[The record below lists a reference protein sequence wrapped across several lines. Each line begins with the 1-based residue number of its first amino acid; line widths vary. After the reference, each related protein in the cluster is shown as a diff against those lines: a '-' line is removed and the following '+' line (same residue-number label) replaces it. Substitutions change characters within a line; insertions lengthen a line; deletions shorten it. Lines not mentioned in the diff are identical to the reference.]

1 MDLYTNTLGTPEL
14 AYLGDS
20 VIELLV
26 RQRLV
31 LSGVCGAGNL
41 NSCARKYITATAQ
54 AEAVQKILP
63 ILTEEEAGVFRRAKN
78 HKTTNVPKSASRAQY
93 HAATGLEALFAY
105 LFLKNQ
111 FERINFLFDMAF
123 DQTDDSSTEV

>member
-1 MDLYTNTLGTPEL
+1 MDSNSLSAPEL

-31 LSGVCGAGNL
+31 LSGICGAGNL
-41 NSCARKYITATAQ
+41 NSESRKYVTASAQ
-54 AEAVQKILP
+54 AEAAQKILP
-63 ILTEEEAGVFRRAKN
+63 ILTEEEAGVFRRARN

-111 FERINFLFDMAF
+111 FERINFLFDKAF
-123 DQTDDSSTEV
+123 CQTDDSDTEV

>member
-78 HKTTNVPKSASRAQY
+78 HKTTKKG
-93 HAATGLEALFAY
+93 AATTNKTQIVE
-105 LFLKNQ
+105 
-111 FERINFLFDMAF
+111 IIV
-123 DQTDDSSTEV
+123 STKV

>member
-1 MDLYTNTLGTPEL
+1 MDFFANTLGTPEL
-14 AYLGDS
+14 AYLGDG

-41 NSCARKYITATAQ
+41 NAHARKYITATAQ
-54 AEAVQKILP
+54 AEAVQNILP

-93 HAATGLEALFAY
+93 HAATGLESLFGWLSVSGKQARA
-105 LFLKNQ
+105 Q
-111 FERINFLFDMAF
+111 ELFDAIIERV
-123 DQTDDSSTEV
+123 DPLKK